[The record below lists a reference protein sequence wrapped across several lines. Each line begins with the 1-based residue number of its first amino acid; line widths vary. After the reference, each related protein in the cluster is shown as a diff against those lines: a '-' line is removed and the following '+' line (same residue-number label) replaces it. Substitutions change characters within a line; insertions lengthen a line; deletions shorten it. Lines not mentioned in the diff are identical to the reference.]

1 MSGEAQLAAVKE
13 YIAKYNLED
22 ELSNGVNLA
31 IKQNSDDPFR
41 VISDYLRTLAKV
53 PCLELANLNDVHTRA
68 RRCGRVLVWAGQ
80 SCSAASACVPHAC
93 WRPHAPCGAQDA
105 DEEDEDEDD
114 IIQEGDEMP
123 MPVNRGRR
131 QQVCIELWCRLM
143 IQPEGALAVAGPLTE
158 GMLCRPRCWYE
169 ADGLAARV

>member
-53 PCLELANLNDVHTRA
+53 PCPGGVNIRA
-68 RRCGRVLVWAGQ
+68 LFTFHVLVGAQ
-80 SCSAASACVPHAC
+80 RFVSACCAHAC
-93 WRPHAPCGAQDA
+93 WPSRVPCGAQDA
-105 DEEDEDEDD
+105 DDDDEEEDD
-114 IIQEGDEMP
+114 IIAEGDEMP

-131 QQVCIELWCRLM
+131 QQVH
-143 IQPEGALAVAGPLTE
+143 
-158 GMLCRPRCWYE
+158 
-169 ADGLAARV
+169 

>member
-53 PCLELANLNDVHTRA
+53 PCPGGVNIRA
-68 RRCGRVLVWAGQ
+68 LFTFHVLVGAQ
-80 SCSAASACVPHAC
+80 RFVSACCCLLYTSPSPRDYAAS
-93 WRPHAPCGAQDA
+93 R
-105 DEEDEDEDD
+105 
-114 IIQEGDEMP
+114 MP
-123 MPVNRGRR
+123 SS
-131 QQVCIELWCRLM
+131 
-143 IQPEGALAVAGPLTE
+143 A
-158 GMLCRPRCWYE
+158 
-169 ADGLAARV
+169 